1 MGYLENFNQAQKS
14 EVFEGWKVLQDEH
27 QLEEILEASKH
38 KPIVIFKHS
47 TRCGTSESAKHT
59 LMNNWDFAGHE
70 LVFYYLDLLRFRT
83 ISNRIAEDYNIT
95 HQSPQVLLVKDGK
108 VAFHTSHHRISVN
121 GLRENL

>member
-14 EVFEGWKVLQDEH
+14 EVFEGWKVLQDEQ
-27 QLEEILEASKH
+27 QLEEILEASKQ

-47 TRCGTSESAKHT
+47 TRCGTSERAKYT
-59 LMNNWDFAGHE
+59 LMDNWDFAGHE
-70 LVFYYLDLLRFRT
+70 LDFYYLDLLKFRT
-83 ISNRIAEDYNIT
+83 ISNRIATDYNIT

-108 VAFHTSHHRISVN
+108 VAFHTSHHRISIT